1 MQTIYRTMNFLL
13 GNLGR
18 KLDNGED
25 KGSSSREERRKNR
38 HGIVVEEMA
47 LRPLNSR
54 LLSSQPRNSAYFQLN
69 LLIIAPPLWN
79 SSSPLLLRL
88 LFIRSVESP
97 ARGGHYTVS
106 SSRYPTEQIFF
117 VIYRASRGMVQE
129 DSADHSSLGSIMRAP
144 LGLYSPLLSIS
155 FIGIKNKFGQQLW
168 TKGKRRIFERWT
180 LKEFDGELKKRK
192 FISKIGRQ
200 ASTGFVINSIYC
212 YCCTKYFNM
221 VIDLKFD

>member
-106 SSRYPTEQIFF
+106 SSRYPTEQIT
-117 VIYRASRGMVQE
+117 
-129 DSADHSSLGSIMRAP
+129 
-144 LGLYSPLLSIS
+144 
-155 FIGIKNKFGQQLW
+155 GIKDKFGQQLW